1 MRKIGLR
8 FALLF
13 SVTAIGCLPLCA
25 DETNVT
31 LTLDGVTYSNVTFET
46 VTPYAVSIRHE
57 HGIASVPLEKLSPE
71 LQKRFGYDANK
82 AAQYHTAELQAQQ
95 AEAERLRRIK
105 EQQDADVRASQ
116 HAQQFTRDGVPL
128 SGNVKNVIA
137 AGVIMFAQMGT
148 LQIFPDGSSNL
159 LFSKSRVQV
168 LLTGYPN
175 TSNLASGDKIMC
187 EATRDGTF
195 TLNKKTVVQRWVWIR
210 DKPNGWSNVA
220 PAN

>member
-13 SVTAIGCLPLCA
+13 SMAIVGNLPLHA
-25 DETNVT
+25 DETNST
-31 LTLDGVTYSNVTFET
+31 LTVDGVTFSNVTFGT
-46 VTPYAVSIRHE
+46 ATPYAVSVRHE

-82 AAQYHTAELQAQQ
+82 AAQYHVAELQAQQ
-95 AEAERLRRIK
+95 AEAERLGRIK

-128 SGNVKNVIA
+128 AGKVKSVIA
-137 AGVIMFAQMGT
+137 AGVIVSAQMGT
-148 LQIFPDGSSNL
+148 LQISPDGSSSL
-159 LFSKSRVQV
+159 LFSKSPVQV

-175 TSNLASGDKIMC
+175 QSNLASGDKIMC
-187 EATRDGTF
+187 EAKRDGTF
-195 TLNKKTVVQRWVWIR
+195 TLNKKTVVQRWAWIR

-220 PAN
+220 PAK

>member
-1 MRKIGLR
+1 MRKIGLI

-71 LQKRFGYDANK
+71 LQKRFGYEPNK

-137 AGVIMFAQMGT
+137 AGVIVFAQMGT

-175 TSNLASGDKIMC
+175 TSNLATGDKIMC

-210 DKPNGWSNVA
+210 DKPNGWSHVA

>member
-13 SVTAIGCLPLCA
+13 SVAVVGSLSLHA
-25 DETNVT
+25 DETSPT
-31 LTLDGVTYSNVTFET
+31 LTVDGVTYSNVTFGT

-82 AAQYHTAELQAQQ
+82 AAQYHVAELQAQQ

-116 HAQQFTRDGVPL
+116 QVRQLTRDGVPL
-128 SGNVKNVIA
+128 TGKVKSVVA
-137 AGVIMFAQMGT
+137 AGVIVDAQMGT
-148 LQIFPDGSSNL
+148 LQILPDGSSNL
-159 LFSKSRVQV
+159 LFSKSRVEV

-175 TSNLASGDKIMC
+175 KSNLASGDKIMC

-195 TLNKKTVVQRWVWIR
+195 PLNKKTFVQRWAWIR